1 MFNMNESI
9 VKIDY
14 KDKEI
19 YLVKTAHVSKNSVL
33 DVDECVNEVKP
44 DSICIELDTDR
55 YNKLT
60 DPKKWRETDIVKV
73 IKEKQVGFLLVN
85 VILSSFQKRMAKS
98 MDSNTGAEMLEAI
111 KLAKEN
117 NINLVMADRSV
128 KTTFS
133 RIWHKLDF
141 KEKFHLL
148 SSSIDSIFDDEEIS
162 EEDIAKLKEADA
174 LEAALLEIGQEF
186 PTIKKVLVDE
196 RDQYLCEKIRTAP
209 GKKVVAVIGAA
220 HANGIKRNIDTPISC
235 EELDKIEKKTFTL
248 GNILKWAIPVAIICI
263 VGYSIYSNRN
273 VGIEQIKSW
282 VLWHGILSSF
292 GVLLALGH
300 PLSMLTAFVTSP
312 ITPLCPLLAPG
323 WFAGIVEATIRKP
336 KVKDFEDLAADTA
349 TLKGFWKNRVTKI
362 LFVVLFANLF
372 SSLATFISGLDI
384 VRSFIE
390 LF

>member
-14 KDKEI
+14 QDKEI

-33 DVDECVNEVKP
+33 DVDECINEVKP
-44 DSICIELDTDR
+44 DSICVELDEDR
-55 YNKLT
+55 YKKLT
-60 DPKKWRETDIVKV
+60 DPEKWRETDIVKV
-73 IKEKQVGFLLVN
+73 IKDKQVGFLLVN
-85 VILSSFQKRMAKS
+85 VILSSFQRRMANS

-117 NINLVMADRSV
+117 NANIVMADRSV

-133 RIWHKLDF
+133 RIWHKLSF

-148 SSSIDSIFDDEEIS
+148 SSSIDSIFDDEELT

-174 LEAALLEIGQEF
+174 LEAALLDIGKEF

-209 GKKVVAVIGAA
+209 GKKIVAVIGAA
-220 HANGIKRNIDTPISC
+220 HTNGIKRNIDTPIDC
-235 EELDKIEKKTFTL
+235 NELDKIDKKSFSL
-248 GNILKWAIPVAIICI
+248 GNILKWLLPIGLIAIII
-263 VGYSIYSNRN
+263 FTTINN
-273 VGIEQIKSW
+273 KGIGIDQLKSW
-282 VLWHGILSSF
+282 VLWHGCLSAF
-292 GVLLALGH
+292 GTLLALGH
-300 PLSMLTAFVTSP
+300 PLSILTAFIAAP
-312 ITPLCPLLAPG
+312 ITSLHPLLAPG

-336 KVKDFEDLAADTA
+336 KVKDFEDLAKDTS
-349 TLKGFWKNRVTKI
+349 TLSGFWKNQVTKI
-362 LFVVLFANLF
+362 LFVVIFANIF

-384 VRSFIE
+384 VKKFIE